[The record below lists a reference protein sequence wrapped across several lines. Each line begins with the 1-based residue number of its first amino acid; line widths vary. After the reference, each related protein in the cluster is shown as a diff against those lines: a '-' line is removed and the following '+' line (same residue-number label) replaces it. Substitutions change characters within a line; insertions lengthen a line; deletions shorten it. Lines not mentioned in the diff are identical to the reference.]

1 MTFSEKT
8 VSNRKLSMK
17 DFILKYV
24 FRINPNTPGQLLL
37 KSFNQRFPEATNI
50 EWSKE
55 KDGHFEV
62 IFRVNGIE
70 QIAWFEKS
78 GRWLK
83 TETNYKIDML
93 NSSIREKLEKFGQI
107 MSSIL
112 IEKADSEASYEFI
125 IRDSFQVRHIF
136 ITDTTGNVTERRNF
150 DEGELL

>member
-1 MTFSEKT
+1 
-8 VSNRKLSMK
+8 MK

-24 FRINPNTPGQLLL
+24 FRLNPNTPGQPLL
-37 KSFNQRFPEATNI
+37 KSFIQRFPEATNI

-55 KDGHFEV
+55 KDDQFEV

-78 GRWLK
+78 GKWLK

-93 NSSIREKLEKFGQI
+93 KTSIREKLERFGQI
-107 MSSIL
+107 MSSIF
-112 IEKADSEASYEFI
+112 IEKSDSVRGYEFI

-136 ITDTTGNVTERRNF
+136 ITDSDGNVSERRNF

>member
-1 MTFSEKT
+1 
-8 VSNRKLSMK
+8 MK
-17 DFILKYV
+17 DFILKYL
-24 FRINPNTPGQLLL
+24 FRLNPNTPGQQLL
-37 KSFNQRFPEATNI
+37 KSFDQRFPGATNI

-55 KDGHFEV
+55 KEGNFEV

-78 GRWLK
+78 GKWLK

-93 NSSIREKLEKFGQI
+93 DAVVREKLEKFGQI
-107 MSSIL
+107 MSSIF
-112 IEKADSEASYEFI
+112 IEKNDSSSSYEFI

-136 ITDTTGNVTERRNF
+136 ITDAEGNVNERRNF

>member
-1 MTFSEKT
+1 
-8 VSNRKLSMK
+8 MK
-17 DFILKYV
+17 DFILKYL
-24 FRINPNTPGQLLL
+24 FRLNPNIPGQPLL
-37 KSFNQRFPEATNI
+37 KSFYQIFPEATNI

-70 QIAWFEKS
+70 QIAWFENS
-78 GRWLK
+78 GKWLK

-93 NSSIREKLEKFGQI
+93 NTSIREKLEKFGQI
-107 MSSIL
+107 MSSIF
-112 IEKADSEASYEFI
+112 IEKDNNEGCYEFI

-136 ITDTTGNVTERRNF
+136 ITDSAGNVSERRNF

>member
-1 MTFSEKT
+1 
-8 VSNRKLSMK
+8 MK
-17 DFILKYV
+17 DFILKYL
-24 FRINPNTPGQLLL
+24 FRLNPNTPGQPLL
-37 KSFNQRFPEATNI
+37 KSFTLLFPEATNI

-70 QIAWFEKS
+70 QIAGFEKS
-78 GRWLK
+78 GKWLK

-93 NSSIREKLEKFGQI
+93 NASIRKKLEKFGQI
-107 MSSIL
+107 MSSIF
-112 IEKADSEASYEFI
+112 IEKVNSDWSYEFI

-136 ITDTTGNVTERRNF
+136 ITDAKGNVTERRNF

>member
-1 MTFSEKT
+1 
-8 VSNRKLSMK
+8 MK
-17 DFILKYV
+17 DFILKYL
-24 FRINPNTPGQLLL
+24 FRFNANTPGPQLL
-37 KSFNQRFPEATNI
+37 KSFNQLFPEATNI

-55 KDGHFEV
+55 KDVHFEV

-78 GRWLK
+78 GKWLK

-93 NSSIREKLEKFGQI
+93 DSPIREKLETFGQI
-107 MSSIL
+107 MSSIF
-112 IEKADSEASYEFI
+112 IEKAESPSIYEFI

-136 ITDTTGNVTERRNF
+136 ITDSEGNVTERRNF

>member
-1 MTFSEKT
+1 
-8 VSNRKLSMK
+8 MK

-24 FRINPNTPGQLLL
+24 FRINPNTPGLPLL

-55 KDGHFEV
+55 KDDHFEV

-78 GRWLK
+78 GKWLK

-93 NSSIREKLEKFGQI
+93 NHSIREKLEAFGQI
-107 MSSIL
+107 MSSIY
-112 IEKADSEASYEFI
+112 IEKANTVDSYEFI

-136 ITDTTGNVTERRNF
+136 ITDSEGNVKERRNF

>member
-1 MTFSEKT
+1 
-8 VSNRKLSMK
+8 MK
-17 DFILKYV
+17 DFILKYL
-24 FRINPNTPGQLLL
+24 FRFNPNTPGQPLL
-37 KSFNQRFPEATNI
+37 KSFNQLFPGAINI

-78 GRWLK
+78 GKWLK
-83 TETNYKIDML
+83 TETNFKIDML
-93 NSSIREKLEKFGQI
+93 NAGIREKLEKFGQI
-107 MSSIL
+107 MSSIF
-112 IEKADSEASYEFI
+112 IEKADIVPGYEFI

-136 ITDTTGNVTERRNF
+136 ITDADGSVIDRRNF

>member
-1 MTFSEKT
+1 
-8 VSNRKLSMK
+8 MK
-17 DFILKYV
+17 DFILKYL
-24 FRINPNTPGQLLL
+24 FRLNPNIPGQPLL
-37 KSFNQRFPEATNI
+37 KSFNQLFPEATNV

-55 KDGHFEV
+55 KEGHFEV

-78 GRWLK
+78 GKWLK
-83 TETNYKIDML
+83 TETNFKIDML
-93 NSSIREKLEKFGQI
+93 NPVIREKLEKFGQI

-112 IEKADSEASYEFI
+112 SEKSDKTGSYEFI

-136 ITDTTGNVTERRNF
+136 ITDLEGNVSERRNF

>member
-1 MTFSEKT
+1 
-8 VSNRKLSMK
+8 MK
-17 DFILKYV
+17 DFILKYL
-24 FRINPNTPGQLLL
+24 FRFNPNTPGQQLL
-37 KSFNQRFPEATNI
+37 KSFTLLFPEATNI

-78 GRWLK
+78 GKWLK
-83 TETNYKIDML
+83 TETNFKIDML
-93 NSSIREKLEKFGQI
+93 NLPIREKLEKFGQI
-107 MSSIL
+107 MSSIF
-112 IEKADSEASYEFI
+112 IEKEGCASNYEFI

-136 ITDTTGNVTERRNF
+136 ITDSEGNVTDRRNF

>member
-1 MTFSEKT
+1 
-8 VSNRKLSMK
+8 MK

-24 FRINPNTPGQLLL
+24 FRINPNTPGQPML

-70 QIAWFEKS
+70 MIAWFEKS
-78 GRWLK
+78 GKWTK
-83 TETNYKIDML
+83 TETNFKIDML
-93 NSSIREKLEKFGQI
+93 QPSIREKLETFGQI
-107 MSSIL
+107 MSSIF
-112 IEKADSEASYEFI
+112 IEKAGIDDTYEFI

-136 ITDTTGNVTERRNF
+136 ITDTEGYVTERRNF

>member
-1 MTFSEKT
+1 
-8 VSNRKLSMK
+8 MK

-24 FRINPNTPGQLLL
+24 FRINPNTPGQPIL
-37 KSFNQRFPEATNI
+37 KSFIQLFPEATNI

-55 KDGHFEV
+55 RDGHFEV

-78 GRWLK
+78 RKWLK

-93 NSSIREKLEKFGQI
+93 NPSIRQRLETFGQI
-107 MSSIL
+107 MSSIF
-112 IEKADSEASYEFI
+112 IEKAESAASYEFI

-136 ITDTTGNVTERRNF
+136 ITDSVGNVTERRNF
-150 DEGELL
+150 DEAELL